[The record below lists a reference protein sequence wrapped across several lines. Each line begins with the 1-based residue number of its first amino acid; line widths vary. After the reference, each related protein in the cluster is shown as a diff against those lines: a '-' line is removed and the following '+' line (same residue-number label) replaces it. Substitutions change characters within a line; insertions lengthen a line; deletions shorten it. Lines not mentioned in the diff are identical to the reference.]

1 MTTSSQELSAT
12 YHERLTVDDPSISA
26 IERKIHR
33 ARYEFATRL
42 DLGPRVLDCA
52 CGHGYGSAIL
62 GEAAGREVV
71 GVDVSE
77 TAVAAATATHQRPR
91 VRFQLG
97 NALEPG
103 GLPSPFSAVVSFE
116 TIEHVNEPDRMLR
129 NFGAVLQPGGLLVI
143 STPNGGIT
151 SPLRG
156 VRPANQFHCWEE
168 DVTAFSARLQQAGF
182 RIRESYG
189 QAFLGGPM
197 LPLYR
202 LARAR
207 GQLLAHGPLAG
218 LEAGILRLE
227 GALVRAFQSRV
238 VAEADDALPTRA
250 YPLVNCV
257 YQVHV
262 CEWVG
267 NG

>member
-1 MTTSSQELSAT
+1 MTTSSQELPAT
-12 YHERLTVDDPSISA
+12 YHERVAVDDPSISE
-26 IERKIHR
+26 IERKIHQ
-33 ARYEFATRL
+33 ARYRFAAGL
-42 DLGPRVLDCA
+42 DLGSRVLDCA

-62 GEAAGREVV
+62 GQAESREVV
-71 GVDVSE
+71 GVDISE
-77 TAVAAATATHQRPR
+77 TAVAAATAAYRNPR
-91 VRFQLG
+91 VRYQLG
-97 NALEPG
+97 NALEEG
-103 GLPSPFSAVVSFE
+103 GLPSPFTAVVSFE
-116 TIEHVNEPDRMLR
+116 TIEHVTEPDRMLR

-151 SPLRG
+151 SPLKG
-156 VRPANQFHCWEE
+156 VRPANPFHCWEE
-168 DVTAFSARLQQAGF
+168 DVAGFSARLQRAGF
-182 RIRESYG
+182 RLRESYG

-218 LEAGILRLE
+218 IEAGILKLE

-238 VAEADDALPTRA
+238 VADTDEALPTQA
-250 YPLVNCV
+250 HPLANCV

-267 NG
+267 DR